1 MPYNKMI
8 YNGLKNLSNRIN
20 FLGIMVKRGWKGG
33 KKIR

>member
-20 FLGIMVKRGWKGG
+20 FLGIMVKRGWKVE